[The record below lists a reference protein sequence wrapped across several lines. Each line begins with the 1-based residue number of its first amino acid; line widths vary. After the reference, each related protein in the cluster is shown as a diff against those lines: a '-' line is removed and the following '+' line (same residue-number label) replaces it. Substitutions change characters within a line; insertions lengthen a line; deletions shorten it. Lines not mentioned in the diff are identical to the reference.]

1 MSGKSESSNVNRR
14 HFLLA
19 AGSVVATRSFAAGKD
34 VSSAL
39 APPPLPMAADYLV
52 TIDITHPKV
61 TYSTPAQNDA
71 SVLKKVKPNETFTWA
86 VKTPSNGQYRVTIL
100 FLKTTPFDDGHGH
113 KIFAFQGDAA
123 HGGAGGTI
131 AASVTNA
138 TYKYY
143 VAVFDDDTGL
153 TTTDDPKIIVG
164 DGDSA
169 EAEVALAL
177 DDLKDAYA
185 SLSSKPKVQRQIE
198 SVEHK
203 LEHVIDEV
211 KK

>member
-1 MSGKSESSNVNRR
+1 M
-14 HFLLA
+14 
-19 AGSVVATRSFAAGKD
+19 
-34 VSSAL
+34 
-39 APPPLPMAADYLV
+39 
-52 TIDITHPKV
+52 
-61 TYSTPAQNDA
+61 
-71 SVLKKVKPNETFTWA
+71 
-86 VKTPSNGQYRVTIL
+86 
-100 FLKTTPFDDGHGH
+100 
-113 KIFAFQGDAA
+113 
-123 HGGAGGTI
+123 
-131 AASVTNA
+131 
-138 TYKYY
+138 
-143 VAVFDDDTGL
+143 AVFDDDTGL